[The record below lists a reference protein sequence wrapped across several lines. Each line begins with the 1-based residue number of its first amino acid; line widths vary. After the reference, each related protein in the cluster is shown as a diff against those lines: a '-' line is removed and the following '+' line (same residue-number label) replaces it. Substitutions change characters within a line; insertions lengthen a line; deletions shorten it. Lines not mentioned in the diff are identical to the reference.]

1 MNQQVRKPRVGFICT
16 HNSCRSQ
23 IAEALGRHLAGD
35 VFESYSAGTDI
46 RDRINPDAV
55 RLMKEQYGIDMIKE
69 GQHNKTLDAL
79 PKLDIVVT
87 MGCGVKCP
95 YLPCKERFDWGLPD
109 PTGTSDEEFLEVIHQ
124 IEKEI
129 GLLKRA
135 IERDPP
141 HSVTEASQGSD
152 IAEDPWG
159 DTPAT
164 LSGSCIQAELP
175 AHGAG
180 DVSSAEV
187 RQDDGAAPTVDG
199 IHIRQVRQI
208 SARAGRSGLS
218 EACPAGYCQEEDQLS
233 SKGGKSQS
241 Q

>member
-1 MNQQVRKPRVGFICT
+1 MNQQGRKPRVGFICT

-79 PKLDIVVT
+79 PELDIVVT

-129 GLLKRA
+129 SLLKRA
-135 IERDPP
+135 IERNPP
-141 HSVTEASQGSD
+141 HLATEASQGSD

-218 EACPAGYCQEEDQLS
+218 EAWPAGYCQEEDQLS

>member
-1 MNQQVRKPRVGFICT
+1 MNQQRRKPRVGFICT

-46 RDRINPDAV
+46 RDRI
-55 RLMKEQYGIDMIKE
+55 

-79 PKLDIVVT
+79 PELDIVVT